1 MQICKVRKP
10 CIKQQTIV
18 VLEVFFSFT
27 SMHGCTLNYQL
38 VVTVV
43 MKNCEP
49 LVSEPAFAIDKSPVH
64 KSQVIF
70 VHISIMIGGNH
81 LFHSEKGKKEK
92 KNWGR
97 AGAGRSCIICLPG
110 PVCFSLKFSSANFS
124 P

>member
-1 MQICKVRKP
+1 MHQAADDSCFRS
-10 CIKQQTIV
+10 
-18 VLEVFFSFT
+18 FFSFT

-70 VHISIMIGGNH
+70 VHISIMTGGNH
-81 LFHSEKGKKEK
+81 LFHSEKEKKEGGK
-92 KNWGR
+92 EGVVLFVYLGQY
-97 AGAGRSCIICLPG
+97 A
-110 PVCFSLKFSSANFS
+110 SA
-124 P
+124 